1 MLLTNISK
9 LVPIEGEPIE
19 KAALQIS
26 GEKIRWFGPEK
37 QAPSVIAS
45 PKGKAIQKFDCE
57 GGVLTPGLVD
67 CHTHLVH
74 AGSRQ
79 HEYKLR
85 SEGKNYLEIA
95 KAGGGILSTVQ
106 ATRAAP
112 LEQLYLEAAHRIGE
126 AMIGGT
132 TTIEIKSG
140 YGLDVATELKMLE
153 VIKKLQGEIPINII
167 STFLGAHTI
176 PKEYQGRRKEY
187 VDLVIRE
194 MLPAVAKLG
203 GVDFCDIFVEEEA
216 FSAEEARQMMGA
228 AKKSGLKIKFHVDQL
243 TAGRGAELAA
253 ELGAI
258 SADHLEKISEEGIRA
273 LKNAGTVAVML
284 PGASLF
290 LGVKPAP
297 ARKLL
302 DAGVPVAIATD
313 YNPGTN
319 PCLNLMLT
327 ATFGVGLLKMTAEE
341 VWRAITINAAKAL
354 GMEKRVGS
362 IAVGKLA
369 DLVLWDAPDE
379 IYPLY
384 RYSRDS
390 VLHVF
395 AKGQK
400 VC

>member
-9 LVPIEGEPIE
+9 LIPIEGEPIE
-19 KAALQIS
+19 KAALQITD
-26 GEKIRWFGPEK
+26 GKIKWFGPESK
-37 QAPSVIAS
+37 APKD
-45 PKGKAIQKFDCE
+45 PKKFDGE
-57 GGVLTPGLVD
+57 GCVVTPGLVD

-79 HEYKLR
+79 HEYQLR
-85 SEGKNYLEIA
+85 SEGKSYLEIA

-112 LEQLYLEAAHRIGE
+112 FEQLYLEAAHRVGE
-126 AMIGGT
+126 AMIYGT

-153 VIKKLQGEIPINII
+153 VIQQFKKEIPINIV
-167 STFLGAHTI
+167 STFLGGHTI
-176 PKEYQGRRKEY
+176 PKEYQGKRNDY
-187 VDLVIRE
+187 VALVIRE

-203 GVDFCDIFVEEEA
+203 GVDFCDIFVEASA
-216 FSAEEARQMMGA
+216 FSAEEARQILSA
-228 AKKSGLKIKFHVDQL
+228 AKKIGLKTKFHVDQL
-243 TAGRGAELAA
+243 TAGKGAELAA

-258 SADHLEKISEEGIRA
+258 SADHLEQISEEGIRA
-273 LKNAGTVAVML
+273 LKNSGTVAVLL
-284 PGASLF
+284 PGASFF

-302 DAGVPVAIATD
+302 DVGIPVAIATD

-327 ATFGVGLLKMTAEE
+327 ATFGIGLLKMTAEE

-354 GMEKRVGS
+354 GLEKKVGS
-362 IAVGKLA
+362 IAVGKQA

-384 RYSRDS
+384 RYSKDC
-390 VLHVF
+390 VAHVF